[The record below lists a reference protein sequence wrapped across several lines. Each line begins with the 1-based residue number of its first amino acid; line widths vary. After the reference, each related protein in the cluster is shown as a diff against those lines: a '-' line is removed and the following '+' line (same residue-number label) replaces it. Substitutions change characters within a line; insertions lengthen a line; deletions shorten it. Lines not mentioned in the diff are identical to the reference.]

1 MASFKQLQP
10 SDFVI
15 SSDSVSGTLWSTGN
29 PTLTTFFTSSTQ
41 AASSAGDYFT
51 SVYQTGSG
59 DPSAAIQFDIAYA
72 NAKGSGSLLFD
83 SAVNGQSPTRS
94 LYGQY
99 RNLVLEDEN
108 AQFVFGEVT
117 QSDFYVL
124 NFERAQYK
132 QELFLGSF
140 NLRLSGSAA
149 NSQIDLTDNSQET
162 TVVQY
167 NGAGRVYQ
175 LISGSN
181 GAATTAGIPAGATEA
196 GYTSQGSYGLLLPD
210 IGVALLNARALD
222 LANPS
227 GIAMATATGSNVDN
241 NNASKL
247 FATINRGKSFVL
259 NSQETISSDFI
270 FVRAQNQEFNYS
282 ENPSFISGSSGEVI
296 FQSFINNPQTYATT
310 VGLYNNTNDLV
321 AVAKLSRPLE
331 KDFTKETLVR
341 IKLDF

>member
-1 MASFKQLQP
+1 MASFKTLQP

-41 AASSAGDYFT
+41 AASSAGDYYL

-59 DPSAAIQFDIAYA
+59 DPTAAIQFDIAYA
-72 NAKGSGSLLFD
+72 NANGSGSLLFD

-108 AQFVFGEVT
+108 AQFVFGNVT

-140 NLRLSGSAA
+140 NLKLSGSAA
-149 NSQIDLTDNSQET
+149 NRMLDLTDNSQET
-162 TVVQY
+162 SVVQF

-181 GAATTAGIPAGATEA
+181 GVANTSINTS
-196 GYTSQGSYGLLLPD
+196 GYTAESGSYGLLLPD
-210 IGVALLNARALD
+210 IGVALLNAKALD
-222 LANPS
+222 LPQYQ
-227 GIAMATATGSNVDN
+227 GIALATARNSNTNDN
-241 NNASKL
+241 NSSKL
-247 FATINRGKSFVL
+247 FATISRGKSFLL

-310 VGLYNNTNDLV
+310 VGLYNDTNDLV

>member
-29 PTLTTFFTSSTQ
+29 PTLNTFFTSSTQ
-41 AASSAGDYFT
+41 AASSAGDYFL

-59 DPSAAIQFDIAYA
+59 ESNAAIQFDIAYA
-72 NAKGSGSLLFD
+72 NANGSGSLLFD

-99 RNLVLEDEN
+99 RSLVLEDEN
-108 AQFVFGEVT
+108 AQFVFGGVT

-140 NLRLSGSAA
+140 NLRLTGSAS
-149 NSQIDLTDNSQET
+149 NRQLDLTDNSQET
-162 TVVQY
+162 TVVEF

-181 GAATTAGIPAGATEA
+181 GVADTQLNTNGYTTA
-196 GYTSQGSYGLLLPD
+196 QGSYGLLLPD
-210 IGVALLNARALD
+210 IGVALLNAAALD
-222 LANPS
+222 LGTGQGVAL
-227 GIAMATATGSNVDN
+227 ATAKNSNTDDN
-241 NNASKL
+241 NNSKL
-247 FATINRGKSFVL
+247 FAVMGGGGSGSFGL

-282 ENPSFISGSSGEVI
+282 ENPSFISGSSGEVL

-310 VGLYNNTNDLV
+310 VGLYNDTNDLV

>member
-29 PTLTTFFTSSTQ
+29 PTLNTFFTSSTQ
-41 AASSAGDYFT
+41 AASSAGDYFL
-51 SVYQTGSG
+51 SVYQTGSTE
-59 DPSAAIQFDIAYA
+59 DNAAIQFDIAYA
-72 NAKGSGSLLFD
+72 NANGSGSLLFD
-83 SAVNGQSPTRS
+83 AAVNGQSPTRS

-99 RNLVLEDEN
+99 RSLVLEDEN
-108 AQFVFGEVT
+108 AQFVFGGVT

-140 NLRLSGSAA
+140 NLRLTGSAA
-149 NSQIDLTDNSQET
+149 NRQLDLTDNSQET
-162 TVVQY
+162 TVVEF

-181 GAATTAGIPAGATEA
+181 GVANTGINN
-196 GYTSQGSYGLLLPD
+196 GYTSESGSYGLLLPD
-210 IGVALLNARALD
+210 IGVALLNAAALD
-222 LANPS
+222 LPTGEGVAL
-227 GIAMATATGSNVDN
+227 ATAKNSNTDDN
-241 NNASKL
+241 NNSKL
-247 FATINRGKSFVL
+247 FAVMGGGGSGSFGL

-282 ENPSFISGSSGEVI
+282 ENPSFISGSSGEVL

-310 VGLYNNTNDLV
+310 VGLYNDTNDLV

>member
-1 MASFKQLQP
+1 MASFKTLQP

-41 AASSAGDYFT
+41 AASSAGDYYL

-59 DPSAAIQFDIAYA
+59 DPTAAIQFDIAYA
-72 NAKGSGSLLFD
+72 NANGSGSLLFD

-108 AQFVFGEVT
+108 AQFVFGNVT

-140 NLRLSGSAA
+140 NLKLSGSAA
-149 NSQIDLTDNSQET
+149 NRMLDLTDNSQET
-162 TVVQY
+162 SVVQF

-181 GAATTAGIPAGATEA
+181 GVANTSINSS
-196 GYTSQGSYGLLLPD
+196 GYTAESGSYGLLLPD
-210 IGVALLNARALD
+210 IGVALLNAAALD
-222 LANPS
+222 LPQYQ
-227 GIAMATATGSNVDN
+227 GIALATARNSNTNDN
-241 NNASKL
+241 NSSKL
-247 FATINRGKSFVL
+247 FATINRGKSFLL

-310 VGLYNNTNDLV
+310 VGLYNDTNDLV

>member
-41 AASSAGDYFT
+41 AASSAGDYFL
-51 SVYQTGSG
+51 SVYQTASSE
-59 DPSAAIQFDIAYA
+59 DSAAIQFDIAYA
-72 NAKGSGSLLFD
+72 NANGSGSLLFD

-99 RNLVLEDEN
+99 RSLVLEDEN
-108 AQFVFGEVT
+108 AQFVFGGVT

-140 NLRLSGSAA
+140 NLRLTGSAA
-149 NSQIDLTDNSQET
+149 NRQLDLTDNSQEV
-162 TVVQY
+162 TVVEF

-181 GAATTAGIPAGATEA
+181 GVADTQLNAN
-196 GYTSQGSYGLLLPD
+196 GYTTNSGSYGLLLPD
-210 IGVALLNARALD
+210 IGVALLNASALD
-222 LANPS
+222 LPTGQGVAL
-227 GIAMATATGSNVDN
+227 ATAKNSNTDDN
-241 NNASKL
+241 NNSKL
-247 FATINRGKSFVL
+247 FAVMGGGGSGSFGL

-282 ENPSFISGSSGEVI
+282 ENPSFISGSSGEVL

-310 VGLYNNTNDLV
+310 VGLYNDTNDLV

>member
-41 AASSAGDYFT
+41 AASSAGDYYL

-59 DPSAAIQFDIAYA
+59 ESNAAIQFDIAYA
-72 NAKGSGSLLFD
+72 NADGSGSLLFD

-108 AQFVFGEVT
+108 AQFVFGGVT

-140 NLRLSGSAA
+140 NLILSGSAP
-149 NSQIDLTDNSQET
+149 NRQLDLTDNSQET

-181 GAATTAGIPAGATEA
+181 GVADTQRNTN
-196 GYTSQGSYGLLLPD
+196 GYTASSGSYGLLLPD
-210 IGVALLNARALD
+210 IGVALLNAAAL
-222 LANPS
+222 NITTNE
-227 GIAMATATGSNVDN
+227 GITLGTARNSNTDDN
-241 NNASKL
+241 NNSKL
-247 FATINRGKSFVL
+247 FATINRGKSFLL

-310 VGLYNNTNDLV
+310 VGLYNDTNDLV

>member
-29 PTLTTFFTSSTQ
+29 PTLNTFFTSSTQ
-41 AASSAGDYFT
+41 AASSAGDYFL
-51 SVYQTGSG
+51 SVYQTGSTE
-59 DPSAAIQFDIAYA
+59 DNAAIQFDIAYA
-72 NAKGSGSLLFD
+72 NANGSGSLLFD

-99 RNLVLEDEN
+99 RSLVLEDEN
-108 AQFVFGEVT
+108 AQFVFGGVT

-140 NLRLSGSAA
+140 NLRLTGSAA
-149 NSQIDLTDNSQET
+149 NRQVDLTDNSQET
-162 TVVQY
+162 TVVEF

-181 GAATTAGIPAGATEA
+181 GVADTQLNTNGYTTA
-196 GYTSQGSYGLLLPD
+196 QGSYGLLLPD
-210 IGVALLNARALD
+210 IGVALLNAAALD
-222 LANPS
+222 LGTGQGVAL
-227 GIAMATATGSNVDN
+227 ATAKNSNTDDN
-241 NNASKL
+241 NNSKL
-247 FATINRGKSFVL
+247 FAVVGGGGSGSFGL

-282 ENPSFISGSSGEVI
+282 ENPSFISGSSGEVL

-310 VGLYNNTNDLV
+310 VGLYNDTNDLV

>member
-15 SSDSVSGTLWSTGN
+15 SSDSVAGTLWSTGN

-41 AASSAGDYFT
+41 AASSAGDYFL
-51 SVYQTGSG
+51 SVYQTASSE
-59 DPSAAIQFDIAYA
+59 DSAAIQFDIAYA
-72 NAKGSGSLLFD
+72 NANGSGSLLFD

-99 RNLVLEDEN
+99 RSLVLEDEN
-108 AQFVFGEVT
+108 AQFVFGGVT

-140 NLRLSGSAA
+140 NLTLSGSAA
-149 NSQIDLTDNSQET
+149 NSQVDLTDNSQET
-162 TVVQY
+162 TVVEF

-181 GAATTAGIPAGATEA
+181 GVADTQLNAN
-196 GYTSQGSYGLLLPD
+196 GYTASSGSYGLLLPD
-210 IGVALLNARALD
+210 IGVALLNAAALD
-222 LANPS
+222 IAPRE
-227 GIAMATATGSNVDN
+227 GITLGTARNSNTDDN
-241 NNASKL
+241 NNSKL
-247 FATINRGKSFVL
+247 FATINRGKSFLL

-282 ENPSFISGSSGEVI
+282 ENPSFISGSSGEVL

-310 VGLYNNTNDLV
+310 VGLYNDTNDLV

>member
-29 PTLTTFFTSSTQ
+29 PTLSTFFTSSTQ
-41 AASSAGDYFT
+41 AASSAGDYFL

-59 DPSAAIQFDIAYA
+59 DDSAAIQFDIAYA

-99 RNLVLEDEN
+99 RSLVLEDEN
-108 AQFVFGEVT
+108 AQFVFGGVT

-132 QELFLGSF
+132 QSLFLGSF
-140 NLRLSGSAA
+140 NLTLSGSAA
-149 NSQIDLTDNSQET
+149 NRQLDLTDNSQET
-162 TVVQY
+162 SIVEF

-181 GAATTAGIPAGATEA
+181 GVADTQRNTN
-196 GYTSQGSYGLLLPD
+196 GYTASSGSYGLLLPD
-210 IGVALLNARALD
+210 IGVALLNAAALD
-222 LANPS
+222 ITTNEGVTL
-227 GIAMATATGSNVDN
+227 GTGRNSNTDDN
-241 NNASKL
+241 NNSKL
-247 FATINRGKSFVL
+247 FASINRGESFLL
-259 NSQETISSDFI
+259 NSEETVSSDFI
-270 FVRAQNQEFNYS
+270 FIRAQNQEFNYS

>member
-1 MASFKQLQP
+1 MASFKTLQP

-29 PTLTTFFTSSTQ
+29 PTLSSFFTSSTQ
-41 AASSAGDYFT
+41 AASSAGDYYT

-72 NAKGSGSLLFD
+72 NANGSGSLLFD

-108 AQFVFGEVT
+108 AQFVFGNVT

-140 NLRLSGSAA
+140 NLKLSGSAA
-149 NSQIDLTDNSQET
+149 NRMLDLTDNSQET
-162 TVVQY
+162 SVVQF

-181 GAATTAGIPAGATEA
+181 GVANTSINAS
-196 GYTSQGSYGLLLPD
+196 GYTYDSGSYGLLLPD
-210 IGVALLNARALD
+210 IGVALLNAKALD
-222 LANPS
+222 LPQYQ
-227 GIAMATATGSNVDN
+227 GITLGTEDDSNVDN

>member
-15 SSDSVSGTLWSTGN
+15 SSDSVAGTLWSTGN

-41 AASSAGDYFT
+41 AASSAGDYFL
-51 SVYQTGSG
+51 SVYQTASSE
-59 DPSAAIQFDIAYA
+59 DSAAIQFDIAYA
-72 NAKGSGSLLFD
+72 NANGSGSLLFD
-83 SAVNGQSPTRS
+83 SAVDGQSPTRS

-99 RNLVLEDEN
+99 RSLVLEDEN
-108 AQFVFGEVT
+108 AQFVFGGVT

-140 NLRLSGSAA
+140 NLRLTGSAA
-149 NSQIDLTDNSQET
+149 NRQLDLTDNSQEV
-162 TVVQY
+162 TVVEF

-181 GAATTAGIPAGATEA
+181 GVADTQLNAN
-196 GYTSQGSYGLLLPD
+196 GYTTNSGSYGLLLPD
-210 IGVALLNARALD
+210 IGVALLNAPALD
-222 LANPS
+222 LPTGQGVAL
-227 GIAMATATGSNVDN
+227 ATAKNSNADDN
-241 NNASKL
+241 NNSKL
-247 FATINRGKSFVL
+247 FAVMGGGGSGSFAL

-282 ENPSFISGSSGEVI
+282 ENPSFISGSSGEVL

-310 VGLYNNTNDLV
+310 VGLYNDTNDLV

>member
-15 SSDSVSGTLWSTGN
+15 SSDSVAGTLWSTGN

-41 AASSAGDYFT
+41 AASSAGDYFL
-51 SVYQTGSG
+51 SVYQTGSSE
-59 DPSAAIQFDIAYA
+59 DSAAIQFDIAYA
-72 NAKGSGSLLFD
+72 NVNGSGSLLFD

-99 RNLVLEDEN
+99 RSLVLEDEN
-108 AQFVFGEVT
+108 AQFVFGGVT

-140 NLRLSGSAA
+140 NLTLSGSAA
-149 NSQIDLTDNSQET
+149 NRQLDLTDNSQET
-162 TVVQY
+162 TVVEF

-181 GAATTAGIPAGATEA
+181 GIADTQRNTN
-196 GYTSQGSYGLLLPD
+196 GYTASSGSYGLLLPD
-210 IGVALLNARALD
+210 IGVALLNAAALD
-222 LANPS
+222 ITTNE
-227 GIAMATATGSNVDN
+227 GITLGTARNSNTDDN
-241 NNASKL
+241 NNSKL
-247 FATINRGKSFVL
+247 FAATNRGKSFLL

-282 ENPSFISGSSGEVI
+282 ENPSFISGSSGEVL

-310 VGLYNNTNDLV
+310 VGLYNDTNDLV

>member
-15 SSDSVSGTLWSTGN
+15 SSDSVAGTLWSTGN

-41 AASSAGDYFT
+41 AASSAGDYFL
-51 SVYQTGSG
+51 SVYQTASSE
-59 DPSAAIQFDIAYA
+59 DSAAIQFDIAYA
-72 NAKGSGSLLFD
+72 NANGSGSLLFD

-99 RNLVLEDEN
+99 RSLVLEDEN
-108 AQFVFGEVT
+108 AQFVFGGVT

-140 NLRLSGSAA
+140 NLTLSGSAA
-149 NSQIDLTDNSQET
+149 NRQLDLTDNSQEV
-162 TVVQY
+162 TVVEF

-181 GAATTAGIPAGATEA
+181 GVADTQLNAN
-196 GYTSQGSYGLLLPD
+196 GYTTNSGSYGLLLPD
-210 IGVALLNARALD
+210 IGVALLNAPALD
-222 LANPS
+222 LTNPQ
-227 GIAMATATGSNVDN
+227 GIALATAKNSNTDDN
-241 NNASKL
+241 NNSKL
-247 FATINRGKSFVL
+247 FATINRGKSFLL

-282 ENPSFISGSSGEVI
+282 ENPSFISGSSGEVL

-310 VGLYNNTNDLV
+310 VGLYNDTNDLV

>member
-29 PTLTTFFTSSTQ
+29 PTLSTFYTSSTQ
-41 AASSAGDYFT
+41 AASSAGDYYL

-59 DPSAAIQFDIAYA
+59 ESNAAIQFDIAYA
-72 NAKGSGSLLFD
+72 NADGSGSLLFD

-108 AQFVFGEVT
+108 AQFVFGGVT

-140 NLRLSGSAA
+140 NLRLTGSAA
-149 NSQIDLTDNSQET
+149 NRQLDLTDNSQET

-181 GAATTAGIPAGATEA
+181 GEADTQLNTNGYTTA
-196 GYTSQGSYGLLLPD
+196 QGSYGLLLPD
-210 IGVALLNARALD
+210 IGVALLNAAALD
-222 LANPS
+222 LPT
-227 GIAMATATGSNVDN
+227 GEGVDLATERNSNTDDN
-241 NNASKL
+241 NNAKL
-247 FATINRGKSFVL
+247 FAVVGGGGSGSFGL

>member
-1 MASFKQLQP
+1 MASFKTLQP

-41 AASSAGDYFT
+41 AASSAGDYYL

-59 DPSAAIQFDIAYA
+59 DPTAAIQFDIAYA
-72 NAKGSGSLLFD
+72 NANGSGSLLFD

-108 AQFVFGEVT
+108 AQFVFGNVT

-140 NLRLSGSAA
+140 NLKLSGSAA
-149 NSQIDLTDNSQET
+149 NRMLDLTDNSQET
-162 TVVQY
+162 SVVQF

-181 GAATTAGIPAGATEA
+181 GVANTSINSS
-196 GYTSQGSYGLLLPD
+196 GYTAESGSYGLLLPD
-210 IGVALLNARALD
+210 IGVALLNAAALD
-222 LANPS
+222 LPQYQ
-227 GIAMATATGSNVDN
+227 GIALATARNSNTNDN
-241 NNASKL
+241 NSSKL
-247 FATINRGKSFVL
+247 FATINRGKSFLL

-310 VGLYNNTNDLV
+310 VGQYNDTNDLV

>member
-41 AASSAGDYFT
+41 AASSAGDYYL

-59 DPSAAIQFDIAYA
+59 ESNAAIQFDIAYA
-72 NAKGSGSLLFD
+72 NANGSGSLLFD

-108 AQFVFGEVT
+108 AQFVFGNVT

-140 NLRLSGSAA
+140 NLKLSGSAA
-149 NSQIDLTDNSQET
+149 NRMLDLTDNSQET
-162 TVVQY
+162 SVVQF

-181 GAATTAGIPAGATEA
+181 GVANTSINTS
-196 GYTSQGSYGLLLPD
+196 GYTAESGSYGLLLPD
-210 IGVALLNARALD
+210 IGVALLNAAALD
-222 LANPS
+222 LPQYQ
-227 GIAMATATGSNVDN
+227 GIALATARNSNTNDN
-241 NNASKL
+241 NSSKL
-247 FATINRGKSFVL
+247 FATISRGKSFLL

-310 VGLYNNTNDLV
+310 VGLYNDTNDLV

>member
-15 SSDSVSGTLWSTGN
+15 SSDSVAGTLWSTGN

-41 AASSAGDYFT
+41 AASSAGDYFL
-51 SVYQTGSG
+51 SVYQTASSE
-59 DPSAAIQFDIAYA
+59 DSAAIQFDIAYA
-72 NAKGSGSLLFD
+72 NANGSGSLLFD

-99 RNLVLEDEN
+99 RSLVLEDEN
-108 AQFVFGEVT
+108 AQFVFGGVT

-140 NLRLSGSAA
+140 NLRLTGSAA
-149 NSQIDLTDNSQET
+149 NRQLDLTDNSQEV
-162 TVVQY
+162 TVVEF

-181 GAATTAGIPAGATEA
+181 GVADTQLNAN
-196 GYTSQGSYGLLLPD
+196 GYTTNSGSYGLLLPD
-210 IGVALLNARALD
+210 IGVALLNAPALD
-222 LANPS
+222 LPTGQGVAL
-227 GIAMATATGSNVDN
+227 ATAKNSNADDN
-241 NNASKL
+241 NNSKL
-247 FATINRGKSFVL
+247 FAVMGGGGSGSFGL

-282 ENPSFISGSSGEVI
+282 ENPSFISGSSGEVL

-310 VGLYNNTNDLV
+310 VGLYNDTNDLV

>member
-41 AASSAGDYFT
+41 AASSAGDYFL
-51 SVYQTGSG
+51 SVYQTASSE
-59 DPSAAIQFDIAYA
+59 DSAAIQFDIAYA
-72 NAKGSGSLLFD
+72 NANGSGSLLFD

-99 RNLVLEDEN
+99 RSLVLEDEN
-108 AQFVFGEVT
+108 AQFVFGGVT

-140 NLRLSGSAA
+140 NLRLTGSAA
-149 NSQIDLTDNSQET
+149 NRQLDLTDNSQET

-181 GAATTAGIPAGATEA
+181 GEADTQLNTNGYTTA
-196 GYTSQGSYGLLLPD
+196 QGSYGLLLPD
-210 IGVALLNARALD
+210 IGVALLNAAALD
-222 LANPS
+222 LPT
-227 GIAMATATGSNVDN
+227 GEGVDLATERNSNTDDN
-241 NNASKL
+241 NNAKL
-247 FATINRGKSFVL
+247 FAVVGGGGSGSFGL

-282 ENPSFISGSSGEVI
+282 ENPSFISGSSGEVL

-310 VGLYNNTNDLV
+310 VGLYNDTNDLV

>member
-1 MASFKQLQP
+1 MASFKTLQP

-29 PTLTTFFTSSTQ
+29 PTLSTFFTSSTQ
-41 AASSAGDYFT
+41 AASSAGDYYT

-59 DPSAAIQFDIAYA
+59 ESNAAIQFDIAYA
-72 NAKGSGSLLFD
+72 NADGSGSLLFD

-108 AQFVFGEVT
+108 AQFVFGGVT

-140 NLRLSGSAA
+140 NLTLSGSAA
-149 NSQIDLTDNSQET
+149 NSQLDLTDNSQET

-181 GAATTAGIPAGATEA
+181 GAATTAGVPVGATEA

-210 IGVALLNARALD
+210 IGVALLNASALD
-222 LANPS
+222 LTPRE
-227 GIAMATATGSNVDN
+227 GITLGTEDDSNVDN

>member
-1 MASFKQLQP
+1 MSSFKQLQP

-29 PTLTTFFTSSTQ
+29 PTLANFYTSSTQ
-41 AASSAGDYFT
+41 AASSTGDYFL

-59 DPSAAIQFDIAYA
+59 EDSAAIQFDIAYA
-72 NAKGSGSLLFD
+72 NAEGSGSLLFD
-83 SAVNGQSPTRS
+83 SSVNGKSPSRS

-108 AQFVFGEVT
+108 AQFVFGGVT

-132 QELFLGSF
+132 QSLFLGSF
-140 NLRLSGSAA
+140 NLTLSGSAA
-149 NSQIDLTDNSQET
+149 NRQLDLTDNSQET
-162 TVVQY
+162 TTVQY

-181 GAATTAGIPAGATEA
+181 GVADIQRNAN
-196 GYTSQGSYGLLLPD
+196 GYTASSGSYGLLLPD
-210 IGVALLNARALD
+210 IGVALLNAAALD
-222 LANPS
+222 ITTNEGVTL
-227 GIAMATATGSNVDN
+227 GTARNSNQDDN
-241 NNASKL
+241 NNSKL
-247 FATINRGKSFVL
+247 FATVNRGKSFRL
-259 NSQETISSDFI
+259 NSEETVTSDFI

-296 FQSFINNPQTYATT
+296 YQSFITNPQTYATT
-310 VGLYNNTNDLV
+310 VGLYNDTNDLV

>member
-1 MASFKQLQP
+1 MASFKTLQP

-29 PTLTTFFTSSTQ
+29 PTLTTFFTSSIQ
-41 AASSAGDYFT
+41 AASSAGDYYT

-59 DPSAAIQFDIAYA
+59 ELSAAIQFDIAYA
-72 NAKGSGSLLFD
+72 NADGSGSLLFD

-108 AQFVFGEVT
+108 AQFVFGGVT

-140 NLRLSGSAA
+140 NLRLTGSAA
-149 NSQIDLTDNSQET
+149 NRKLDLTDNSLET

-175 LISGSN
+175 LISGSD
-181 GAATTAGIPAGATEA
+181 GTADTQLNSN
-196 GYTSQGSYGLLLPD
+196 GYTTDSGSYGLLLPD
-210 IGVALLNARALD
+210 IGVALLNAKALD
-222 LANPS
+222 LTQQQ
-227 GIAMATATGSNVDN
+227 GIVLNTSRNSNVDD

-247 FATINRGKSFVL
+247 FAVIGGGGSGSFGL

-282 ENPSFISGSSGEVI
+282 ENPSFISGSSGEVL

-310 VGLYNNTNDLV
+310 VGLYNDTNDLV

>member
-41 AASSAGDYFT
+41 AASSAGDYFL
-51 SVYQTGSG
+51 SVYQTGSTL
-59 DPSAAIQFDIAYA
+59 DSAAIQFDIAYA
-72 NAKGSGSLLFD
+72 NANGSGSLLFD

-99 RNLVLEDEN
+99 RSLVLEDEN
-108 AQFVFGEVT
+108 AQFVFGGVT

-140 NLRLSGSAA
+140 NLTLSGSAA
-149 NSQIDLTDNSQET
+149 NSQLDLTDNSQET
-162 TVVQY
+162 TVVEF

-181 GAATTAGIPAGATEA
+181 GVADTRLNAN
-196 GYTSQGSYGLLLPD
+196 GYTTSQGSYGLLLPD
-210 IGVALLNARALD
+210 IGVALLNAAAID
-222 LANPS
+222 LAPRQ
-227 GIAMATATGSNVDN
+227 GITLGTTRNSNTDDN
-241 NNASKL
+241 NNSKL
-247 FATINRGKSFVL
+247 FATINRGKSFLL

-282 ENPSFISGSSGEVI
+282 ENPSFISGSSGEVL

-310 VGLYNNTNDLV
+310 VGLYNDTNDLV

>member
-15 SSDSVSGTLWSTGN
+15 SSDSVAGTLWSTGN

-41 AASSAGDYFT
+41 AASSAGDYFL
-51 SVYQTGSG
+51 SVYQTASSE
-59 DPSAAIQFDIAYA
+59 DSAAIQFDIAYA
-72 NAKGSGSLLFD
+72 NANGSGSLLFD

-99 RNLVLEDEN
+99 RSLVLEDEN
-108 AQFVFGEVT
+108 AQFVFGGVT

-140 NLRLSGSAA
+140 NLTLSGSAA
-149 NSQIDLTDNSQET
+149 NRQLDLTDNSQEV
-162 TVVQY
+162 TVVEF

-181 GAATTAGIPAGATEA
+181 GVADTQLNAN
-196 GYTSQGSYGLLLPD
+196 GYTASSGSYGLLLPD
-210 IGVALLNARALD
+210 IGVALLNAAALD
-222 LANPS
+222 IAPQE
-227 GIAMATATGSNVDN
+227 GITLGTARSSNTDDN
-241 NNASKL
+241 NNSKL
-247 FATINRGKSFVL
+247 FATINRGKSFLL

-282 ENPSFISGSSGEVI
+282 ENPSFISGSSGEVL

-310 VGLYNNTNDLV
+310 VGLYNDTNDLV

>member
-41 AASSAGDYFT
+41 AASSAGDYYL

-59 DPSAAIQFDIAYA
+59 ESNAAIQFDIAYA
-72 NAKGSGSLLFD
+72 NADGSGSLLFD

-108 AQFVFGEVT
+108 AQFVFGGVT

-140 NLRLSGSAA
+140 NLRLTGSAA
-149 NSQIDLTDNSQET
+149 NRQLDLTDNSQET

-181 GAATTAGIPAGATEA
+181 GEA
-196 GYTSQGSYGLLLPD
+196 DTQLNANGYTTSHGSYGLLLPD
-210 IGVALLNARALD
+210 IGVALLNAKALD
-222 LANPS
+222 LPTGEGVAL
-227 GIAMATATGSNVDN
+227 ATATGSNTDN
-241 NNASKL
+241 NNNAKL
-247 FATINRGKSFVL
+247 FAVIGGGGSGSFSL

-310 VGLYNNTNDLV
+310 VGLYNDTNDLV

>member
-1 MASFKQLQP
+1 MASFKTLQP

-29 PTLTTFFTSSTQ
+29 PTLSTFFTSSTQ
-41 AASSAGDYFT
+41 AASSAGDYYT

-72 NAKGSGSLLFD
+72 NANGSGSLLFD

-108 AQFVFGEVT
+108 AQFVFGGVT

-140 NLRLSGSAA
+140 NLTLTGSAA
-149 NSQIDLTDNSQET
+149 NRQLDLTDNSQET

-181 GAATTAGIPAGATEA
+181 GVANTGIANGYTTA
-196 GYTSQGSYGLLLPD
+196 QGSYGLLLPD
-210 IGVALLNARALD
+210 IGVALLNAAALD
-222 LANPS
+222 LPTGEGVAL
-227 GIAMATATGSNVDN
+227 ATATNSNTDDN
-241 NNASKL
+241 NNAKL
-247 FATINRGKSFVL
+247 FAVVGGGGSGSFGL